1 MPAQSLL
8 NPPHGLI
15 LWYHMK
21 LACCPSASPNSIA
34 SSWGFDLCGRSQA
47 CYQLPSFCRWLSCYI
62 PHGDGHRHWH
72 PYRAQLCSMLHDG
85 RRSSLIDYVLAQLV
99 AATLSMVFGK
109 SLVRGKPSC
118 VSKVSP
124 STSGQ
129 PQLVATSGTC
139 KAALVPTTT
148 AEGPAAPSCSP
159 PTLASVLVPQH
170 PSLSLERFRSAGHL
184 PMPTLFS
191 IALSMSNVQLQFLDV
206 LVTQALFES
215 IEAKLGT
222 YCFRTMHSF
231 CYLLLQHTYI
241 CRSVT

>member
-184 PMPTLFS
+184 PMPTLQHCSF
-191 IALSMSNVQLQFLDV
+191 NVQCPAPV
-206 LVTQALFES
+206 S
-215 IEAKLGT
+215 
-222 YCFRTMHSF
+222 
-231 CYLLLQHTYI
+231 
-241 CRSVT
+241 